1 MRLGGAGT
9 GASTHGD
16 HDYRP
21 CGILL
26 KLYAIALQIQREIA
40 NDLFTETA
48 LGGLS

>member
-1 MRLGGAGT
+1 MNGRFDA
-9 GASTHGD
+9 GD

-26 KLYAIALQIQREIA
+26 KLYAIALQIHREIA